1 MGAADRRA
9 TPEDVERMRTL
20 VLTGLDCGAWG
31 VSAGLDYK
39 PAYYAQT
46 EEVIRVVEAA
56 APWRTNFTN
65 HDRLTPES
73 GFSSRAGVAETIAIG
88 EKAGVMP
95 VVTHMKAQG
104 LEQGT
109 AATLLAMMQDATK
122 RGRYTAADAYPY
134 LAGQT
139 SLGALL
145 VPAWAQDGG
154 RDEML
159 KRFKDPPQRAR
170 IALEI
175 ETAMQARFGG
185 PEGVFLPAA
194 RRSSSTSCA
203 SSGPL
208 PGKR

>member
-1 MGAADRRA
+1 
-9 TPEDVERMRTL
+9 
-20 VLTGLDCGAWG
+20 
-31 VSAGLDYK
+31 
-39 PAYYAQT
+39 
-46 EEVIRVVEAA
+46 
-56 APWRTNFTN
+56 
-65 HDRLTPES
+65 
-73 GFSSRAGVAETIAIG
+73 
-88 EKAGVMP
+88 MP

-109 AATLLAMMQDATK
+109 AARLLAMMQDATK
-122 RGRYTAADAYPY
+122 RGPLHRGRRVSV

-159 KRFKDPPQRAR
+159 KRLKDPPQRAR

-194 RRSSSTSCA
+194 RLELVDLMREQRA
-203 SSGPL
+203 SQ
-208 PGKR
+208 GKR